1 MGQRLKKLVI
11 IPLMESD
18 AGLVQDIGHS
28 HQAGAYLGGQADAL
42 GLSAGQGACG
52 PGQGKIIQSH
62 VNKKAYPGPDF
73 LQNRGAYGLLHG
85 SQLQPVHE
93 FLKPDNGHVGGFI
106 YIHPAHRNCKG
117 LLFKPLPL
125 TDRAGCNPHIGL
137 IFRLGRFGKS
147 LLVAAVYILNQ
158 ALKRHVIDA
167 LASLTLIADLHLPAS
182 GSV

>member
-1 MGQRLKKLVI
+1 MGQRLKELVI

-28 HQAGAYLGGQADAL
+28 HQAGAYLGGQTDAL
-42 GLSAGQGACG
+42 GLTAGQSACG
-52 PGQGKIIQSH
+52 PGQGKIIQTH
-62 VNKKAYPGPDF
+62 VNEKAYPGSDF
-73 LQNRGAYGLLHG
+73 FQNRSAYGLLHR

-93 FLKPDNGHVGGFI
+93 FLKPDYGHVGGFI
-106 YIHPAHRNCKG
+106 YIHPAHRNCEG
-117 LLFKPLPL
+117 LFFKPLPL
-125 TDRAGCNPHIGL
+125 TDRTGGNPHIGL